1 MSSRTRWFSD
11 PLWYLLFC
19 AAFLSLWCLQM
30 DVDRAVR
37 IRWYQNRAISTLQ
50 DSGCF
55 GWALA
60 CKMSCTGFERER
72 ERERSGLESSGG
84 SAFSLP
90 QRLTDARMWKWTS
103 NHRCPSWKTCCRWFV
118 VVLARLFEKRLHKNT
133 KQIFGSS
140 ESVLDAQS
148 RGTSLMLQ
156 LDSARWYDYDSLGCP
171 KAALSTAGTWWR
183 KFIGNQWFEKPK
195 GTMKFRSCCD
205 SYRLAEHLYTVKTER
220 DKLLD
225 RHPFWGGIWDCS
237 SSKILY
243 PAPSL
248 LDVRVAK
255 AIWWVMNQG
264 NMLCMWLYMERE
276 GEGERMSERWE
287 RRSQLW

>member
-60 CKMSCTGFERER
+60 CKMSCTGFER

-148 RGTSLMLQ
+148 RGTSWCFNLTAPGDMTMTLSVVPRRPFPR
-156 LDSARWYDYDSLGCP
+156 LEHGEGNSLGTNDLKNR
-171 KAALSTAGTWWR
+171 KALWSFGLAVIHTGWPSTSIPSRQRG
-183 KFIGNQWFEKPK
+183 I
-195 GTMKFRSCCD
+195 SCSTD
-205 SYRLAEHLYTVKTER
+205 IHS
-220 DKLLD
+220 
-225 RHPFWGGIWDCS
+225 
-237 SSKILY
+237 
-243 PAPSL
+243 
-248 LDVRVAK
+248 
-255 AIWWVMNQG
+255 
-264 NMLCMWLYMERE
+264 
-276 GEGERMSERWE
+276 GEGYETVRAAKYCILHRHCWMYE
-287 RRSQLW
+287 